1 MAVSARLCY
10 HTRTFDTQ
18 FDVVINMR
26 HFLAAVAVILFGIL
40 TAQSATAQDAFGVCA
55 AGEKQCR
62 ALAIATN
69 KVAIAEQ
76 LQLTRPQFDPGQ
88 FLCPE
93 DNPNCCP
100 PRLMPVCMEHG
111 TLIIDQ
117 TLILMRAK
125 QKPEKCPFSAEI
137 CDSLAGFYCGPDASW
152 TPWTGCHTIA
162 DPVLPDPPRPCPMG
176 QVFNGKICIPQ
187 KCFHP
192 TFGVEIPC
200 RPLGDGQ
207 FAALRSDRMSTVMN
221 VLQDEAIAERARSE
235 MVQELNEALKALSGN

>member
-1 MAVSARLCY
+1 MKLILSAFAVL
-10 HTRTFDTQ
+10 
-18 FDVVINMR
+18 
-26 HFLAAVAVILFGIL
+26 LFCV
-40 TAQSATAQDAFGVCA
+40 QNPSSATAQDAFGVCA
-55 AGEKQCR
+55 ASESQCR
-62 ALAIATN
+62 ALAVATN

-76 LQLTRPQFDPGQ
+76 LNLSRPLFDPGQ

-93 DNPNCCP
+93 DTPNCCP

-111 TLIIDQ
+111 SVIIDQ
-117 TLILMRAK
+117 TLTLMQAK

-152 TPWTGCHTIA
+152 TPWSGCYTIA
-162 DPVLPDPPRPCPMG
+162 DPVIPEPPKPCPVG

-187 KCFHP
+187 KCYDP

-207 FAALRSDRMSTVMN
+207 IFALRSGEVESMMR
-221 VLQDEAIAERARSE
+221 VLQDDAIVEQARSE
-235 MVQELNEALKALSGN
+235 MVLELNEALKALSGN